1 MITKKTKKKNE
12 NFLYLIPQSIQVMK
26 IIKKTSIVLDDVN
39 GEIKKISKKSKKD
52 VEMFMKKHKTFI
64 KDIESLIIS
73 ASLKIGKQAE
83 ILGVNYKSLNLYKKI
98 NQKLDNVLDYIGLER
113 KKKPLNKKWKIS
125 INI

>member
-1 MITKKTKKKNE
+1 MITKKTKKKIE

-113 KKKPLNKKWKIS
+113 KKKPLNKK
-125 INI
+125 